1 MFIFLLKTVC
11 ERRNYIGIQL
21 IDRNDELCICYEKSN
36 IQENILRK
44 GETEIKQMEDDVR
57 MIKISCNEV
66 KRKIQVAQKSIPEIP
81 KLADRVIKL

>member
-1 MFIFLLKTVC
+1 MRYTTFYSFFLFFKTVC

-44 GETEIKQMEDDVR
+44 GETEIKSIEDDVR
-57 MIKISCNEV
+57 MIKIEVNEV
-66 KRKIQVAQKSIPEIP
+66 
-81 KLADRVIKL
+81 

>member
-1 MFIFLLKTVC
+1 MLNLRHLYEVYHILFVFLIFKTVC

-44 GETEIKQMEDDVR
+44 GETEIKSIEDDVR
-57 MIKISCNEV
+57 MIKIEVNEV
-66 KRKIQVAQKSIPEIP
+66 
-81 KLADRVIKL
+81 